1 MTVLPQLF
9 ITIFSF
15 YIDEKQLLEINLA
28 VAVFIL
34 ANLVVLIYF

>member
-28 VAVFIL
+28 VAVLF
-34 ANLVVLIYF
+34 